1 MFLFGEDYVMILN
14 VNQHNKKSLIQVQ
27 KIIISQIVPSN

>member
-14 VNQHNKKSLIQVQ
+14 VNEHNKKSLIQVQ
-27 KIIISQIVPSN
+27 FFF

>member
-14 VNQHNKKSLIQVQ
+14 VNQHNKKSLIQVP
-27 KIIISQIVPSN
+27 KKKKNQIVPSN

>member
-14 VNQHNKKSLIQVQ
+14 VNEHNKKSLIQVQ
-27 KIIISQIVPSN
+27 KNNNNQIVPSN